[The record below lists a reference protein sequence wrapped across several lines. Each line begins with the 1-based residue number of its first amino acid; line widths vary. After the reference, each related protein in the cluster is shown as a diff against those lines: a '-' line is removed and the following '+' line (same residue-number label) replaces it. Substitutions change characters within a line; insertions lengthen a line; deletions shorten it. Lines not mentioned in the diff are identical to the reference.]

1 MQNQRAKEW
10 MGVEDEELVIR
21 SQAGETAAFSELVHR
36 HHAACVRLAVTILRN
51 RDDAEDEVQNA
62 LSKAFEHIG
71 QFQRGCKFSTWLTRI
86 VVNQCLMRIRQ
97 AKRSRLVSISESG
110 YPEQNQTSW
119 ELADPRQTPDRELG
133 GEEVRRVLET
143 EVRKI
148 PPLLRNAFI
157 LRHVQ
162 ELPMNEVAGRL
173 GISVA
178 AAKSRLLR
186 ARLELQQRLDRHL
199 GRLGAATLTA

>member
-10 MGVEDEELVIR
+10 MGVEDEQLVIR
-21 SQAGETAAFSELVHR
+21 SQSGETAAFSELVER
-36 HHAACVRLAVTILRN
+36 HYGACVRLAVTILRN

-62 LSKAFEHIG
+62 VSKAFEHIG
-71 QFQRGCKFSTWLTRI
+71 QFQRGCRFSTWLTRI

-97 AKRSRLVSISESG
+97 AKRSRLVSISESWHA
-110 YPEQNQTSW
+110 EENLASW
-119 ELADPRQTPDRELG
+119 ELADPRQTPDQELG
-133 GEEVRRVLET
+133 GEEVRRVLEV
-143 EVRKI
+143 EVRRI
-148 PPLLRNAFI
+148 PPLLRHAFL
-157 LRHVQ
+157 LRHEQ
-162 ELPMNEVAGRL
+162 ELPMNEVARRL

-186 ARLELQQRLDRHL
+186 ARLELQQRLEKHL